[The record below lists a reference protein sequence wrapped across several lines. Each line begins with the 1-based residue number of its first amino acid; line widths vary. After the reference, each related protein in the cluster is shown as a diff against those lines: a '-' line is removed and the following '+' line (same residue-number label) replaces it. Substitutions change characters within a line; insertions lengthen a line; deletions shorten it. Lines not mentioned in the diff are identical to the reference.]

1 MQVTRRDTLK
11 AGAAAT
17 LLAATGSA
25 ASVRAAEADWNK
37 NAFEAKTVADVLK
50 ALGGGSVEKSSAVVL
65 TAPDIAENGAVV
77 PVAVSAN
84 ILGADQIAI
93 LVDKNPNILSGEFTL
108 PAGTEAFVSTRVK
121 MAQTSNVQA
130 WVRAGGKWYAA
141 SKEVKVTIGGCGGCG
156 G

>member
-25 ASVRAAEADWNK
+25 ASVRSAEADWNK
-37 NAFEAKTVADVLK
+37 NAFEAKTVADLLK
-50 ALGGGSVEKSSAVVL
+50 VLGGGSVEKSRAVVL

-84 ILGADQIAI
+84 IPGEDQIAI

-130 WVRAGGKWYAA
+130 WVRAGRKWYAA
-141 SKEVKVTIGGCGGCG
+141 SKEVKVTIGGCGG
-156 G
+156 